1 MAGISNPTRQ
11 IPWPELES
19 IISTAAATQP
29 DAIRGRLPKFIV
41 EPSTAEQ
48 VAAVLRWANQNSVAL
63 AARGSGTKLDWGAPP
78 RELDVM
84 VSMRKMNRVVEHAWV
99 DMTATVEPGCCVAEL
114 QRTLAEH
121 GQRLAV
127 EPLFSGQATI
137 GGIVASNDNGPA
149 RVRFGSLRD
158 LIIGVTLALP
168 DGTLARSGGKV
179 VKNVAG
185 YDLPKL
191 ATGSLGTL
199 GIITQAI
206 FRLHPLPQTEQ
217 TISFQFETIAA
228 ANQAAL
234 ALLDSV
240 LTFTGLQM
248 RSSGPPLCTLDV
260 RFEGIANAVEDQ
272 GQRAGRIVGNLL
284 GGAGGKLLPEETQ
297 PWQSSTALWEGSP
310 DLICRFSVL
319 PTEVAALLGRAQSLA
334 EPLAVRSRAVAQA
347 VGVGL
352 LRLDGPT
359 DALLSI
365 IRELRQLAAV
375 RHGSVVVLHASG
387 ELQSQL
393 DLWGEVG
400 TALGT
405 MRRMKQQFDPKGILN
420 PGRFVGGI

>member
-1 MAGISNPTRQ
+1 MAGISTRSRP
-11 IPWPELES
+11 IPWNELER
-19 IISTAAATQP
+19 IASTAEAAEA
-29 DAIRGRLPKFIV
+29 DAICGRVPKFIV

-48 VAAVLRWANQNSVAL
+48 VAAVLRWANENSVAL
-63 AARGSGTKLDWGAPP
+63 AARGNGTKPGWGAAP
-78 RELDVM
+78 RELDVV
-84 VSMRKMNRVVEHAWV
+84 VSMRKMNRVIEHAWG
-99 DMTATVEPGCCVAEL
+99 DMTTTVEPSCTVADL

-127 EPLFSGQATI
+127 EPLFGGHATI
-137 GGIVASNDNGPA
+137 GGIVAANDNGPS

-158 LIIGVTLALP
+158 LIIGVTLALA

-206 FRLHPLPQTEQ
+206 FRLHPLPQTER
-217 TISFQFETIAA
+217 TLTFQFETIAA

-240 LTFTGLQM
+240 LTFTGLQL
-248 RSSGPPLCTLDV
+248 RSSGPSLCTLDV
-260 RFEGIANAVEDQ
+260 RFEGIENAVEDQ
-272 GQRAGRIVGNLL
+272 ARRAGRMVGNLL
-284 GGAGGKLLPEETQ
+284 PAEAGQ
-297 PWQSSTALWEGSP
+297 WQSSTALWDESPGS
-310 DLICRFSVL
+310 ICRFSVL
-319 PTEVAALLGRAQSLA
+319 PSEIAPFLDRAQSLA
-334 EPLAVRSRAVAQA
+334 EPLAVRTRAVVQA

-359 DALLSI
+359 DALLRT

-387 ELQSQL
+387 ELRSQL
-393 DLWGEVG
+393 DPWGEVG

>member
-1 MAGISNPTRQ
+1 MAGISTPLRQ
-11 IPWPELES
+11 IPWNELQG
-19 IISTAAATQP
+19 ITSTAEATAS
-29 DAIRGRLPKFIV
+29 DDICGRVPRLIA

-48 VAAVLRWANQNSVAL
+48 VAAVLRWANENSVAV
-63 AARGSGTKLDWGAPP
+63 AARGNGTKTGWGAPP
-78 RELDVM
+78 RELDV
-84 VSMRKMNRVVEHAWV
+84 VLSMRKMNRVIEHAWG
-99 DMTATVEPGCCVAEL
+99 DMTATVEPGCTVADL

-127 EPLFSGQATI
+127 EPLFGERATI
-137 GGIVASNDNGPA
+137 GGIVASDDNGPL

-206 FRLHPLPQTEQ
+206 FRLYPLPQAERTL
-217 TISFQFETIAA
+217 SFQFETIAA

-240 LTFTGLQM
+240 LTFTGLQL
-248 RSSGPPLCTLDV
+248 RSSGPSLCTLDV
-260 RFEGIANAVEDQ
+260 RFEGIENVVEDQ
-272 GQRAGRIVGNLL
+272 AQRTGRMVGNLL
-284 GGAGGKLLPEETQ
+284 PAEQ
-297 PWQSSTALWEGSP
+297 DQWQSSTALWDGS
-310 DLICRFSVL
+310 LGAICRFSVL
-319 PTEVAALLGRAQSLA
+319 PTEVAPFVDRAQSLA
-334 EPLAVRSRAVAQA
+334 EPLAVRARAVVQA

-352 LRLDGPT
+352 LRLDGST

-365 IRELRQLAAV
+365 LQELRQLAAV
-375 RHGSVVVLHASG
+375 RHGSVVVLHASD
-387 ELQSQL
+387 ELRSQL
-393 DLWGEVG
+393 DPWGDAG

>member
-1 MAGISNPTRQ
+1 
-11 IPWPELES
+11 
-19 IISTAAATQP
+19 
-29 DAIRGRLPKFIV
+29 
-41 EPSTAEQ
+41 
-48 VAAVLRWANQNSVAL
+48 
-63 AARGSGTKLDWGAPP
+63 
-78 RELDVM
+78 
-84 VSMRKMNRVVEHAWV
+84 MRKMNRVVEHAWG
-99 DMTATVEPGCCVAEL
+99 DMTATVEPGCTVAEL

-127 EPLFSGQATI
+127 EPLFAECATI
-137 GGIVASNDNGPA
+137 GGIVATNDNGPR

-199 GIITQAI
+199 GHHYPGHFPAA
-206 FRLHPLPQTEQ
+206 
-217 TISFQFETIAA
+217 SAA
-228 ANQAAL
+228 ADGADASAFSLRPSRRRIRRLWRCSIPCSRLPACNCARRAL
-234 ALLDSV
+234 
-240 LTFTGLQM
+240 
-248 RSSGPPLCTLDV
+248 PLCTLDV
-260 RFEGIANAVEDQ
+260 RFEGIVNAVEDQ
-272 GQRAGRIVGNLL
+272 AHRAERIVGNLL
-284 GGAGGKLLPEETQ
+284 GVAGGKLLPAETQ
-297 PWQSSTALWEGSP
+297 PWQSSTALWDGAPGS
-310 DLICRFSVL
+310 ICRFSVL
-319 PTEVAALLGRAQSLA
+319 PSEVAAFA
-334 EPLAVRSRAVAQA
+334 RSRPVVGGAAWRFEARAVAQA

-365 IRELRQLAAV
+365 IRELRQLAAL

-387 ELQSQL
+387 ELRSQL
-393 DLWGEVG
+393 DPWGEVG